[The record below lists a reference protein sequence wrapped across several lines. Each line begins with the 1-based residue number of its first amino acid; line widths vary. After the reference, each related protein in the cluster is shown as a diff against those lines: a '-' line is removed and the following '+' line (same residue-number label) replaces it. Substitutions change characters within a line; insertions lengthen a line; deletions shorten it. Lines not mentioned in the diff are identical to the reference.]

1 MSDARRQALIIANS
15 DYSDSKLSKLSAPE
29 VDAELL
35 KAVLE
40 DTTIGYFDE
49 VKIVPN
55 GNSQQVR
62 EEIERFFSGK
72 KRDDT
77 LLLYFSGHG
86 VLDPNGRLYLAAA
99 NTNTQ
104 RLRSTGVSAQ
114 FISESMD
121 ASRSKRQILI
131 LDCCHSGAF
140 ARNSKAAIDRT
151 VGTGPAFKGDGTGRV
166 ILTATDST
174 QHAWEGDN
182 LIKGDGGSRF
192 THFLIEGLQTG
203 KADRLKKGHITID
216 DLYEYVYEQVK
227 TNSPEAK
234 PQTPQR
240 WGYSRVGDLLIA
252 KNPHIYPQAKKPPP
266 RRIGGVVTREDL
278 RQVLDDLFEVEQIED
293 IAFDLGLD
301 ERNLGSTKSAKI
313 RALLRQL
320 DQQARLT
327 DLIDWLHR
335 NIPELFKEVFGER
348 ETVQLE
354 LRYFTSAPQREI
366 PPSDFGGSQSE
377 LSSAGGLKKTAN
389 PSSPPSSKSTGGLQK
404 RRDPGKTQTTG
415 GLKKRSSSTM
425 NAQSTSTR
433 TTGFSWRA
441 IPLWGWGVA
450 VLGLIVLIFAFNSLG
465 GSRTPDDG
473 LTPTQPVTETTDS
486 EQLASEKD
494 ASASSD
500 DDSNTDFVPAAVDG
514 IEWVE
519 IPAGPFMMG
528 AAEGDVGADDDE
540 FPLHEVTLDAYWIAK
555 TEVTNAQYKQFVDA
569 TGHRTPSCVWEN
581 GSIPNGLEN
590 HPVVCV
596 SWDDAVAYTE
606 WLSAETGMNIALP
619 SEAEWEKAARGEAQ
633 PLIYPWGNTFEG
645 TFLNYCDSNCGLD
658 WRDPDVDDG
667 FELRAPV
674 GSFPDGAS
682 PYGVLDMSGNVWE
695 WTSTIYDQD
704 AFPYPYDGADGR
716 EDLTDGDALRV
727 LRGGSFYDN
736 PENVRAS
743 YRYGYVTY
751 YRLDSGGFR
760 VVVRPPSQ
768 S

>member
-1 MSDARRQALIIANS
+1 MSDAKRQALIIANS
-15 DYSDSKLSKLSAPE
+15 DYSDSKLSKLSAPQI
-29 VDAELL
+29 DAESL
-35 KAVLE
+35 KAVLD
-40 DTTIGYFDE
+40 DTTVGFFDD
-49 VKIVPN
+49 VQVVTN

-86 VLDPNGRLYLAAA
+86 VLDPNGRLYLAAT

-140 ARNSKAAIDRT
+140 ARNSKAATDRT

-182 LIKGDGGSRF
+182 LIEGDGGSRF

-203 KADRLKKGHITID
+203 NADRQQKGHITID

-227 TNSPEAK
+227 TNSPDAK

-252 KNPHIYPQAKKPPP
+252 KNPHIYPQAKKPPS

-278 RQVLDDLFEVEQIED
+278 RQVLDDLFEIEQIED

-313 RALLRQL
+313 RSMLRQL
-320 DQQARLT
+320 DRQARLT

-348 ETVQLE
+348 EAIQLE
-354 LRYFTSAPQREI
+354 LSPVK
-366 PPSDFGGSQSE
+366 PPNKEAIQPE
-377 LSSAGGLKKTAN
+377 PVNK
-389 PSSPPSSKSTGGLQK
+389 PPPKETFEGGGLQ
-404 RRDPGKTQTTG
+404 GTTIAPQSETSATETEFRG
-415 GLKKRSSSTM
+415 TTIPS
-425 NAQSTSTR
+425 QSTPSFPIAEPLPQK
-433 TTGFSWRA
+433 GFSLA
-441 IPLWGWGVA
+441 QIPTWGWGVA
-450 VLGLIVLIFAFNSLG
+450 GLVGLVLVAIFAINSFG
-465 GSRTPDDG
+465 GFEPETVEVTPVIVTRVSTEVVDEE
-473 LTPTQPVTETTDS
+473 QPSSTTDTS
-486 EQLASEKD
+486 V
-494 ASASSD
+494 SD
-500 DDSNTDFVPAAVDG
+500 EDSGNTNFVPVAVDG

-519 IPAGPFMMG
+519 IPAGSFMMG
-528 AAEGDVGADDDE
+528 AAAGDDDAQDDE
-540 FPLHEVTLDAYWIAK
+540 FPLHEVTLDTYWIAK

-569 TGHRTPSCVWEN
+569 TGYGTPSCVWEDD
-581 GSIPNGLEN
+581 SIPDGLEN

-596 SWDDAVAYTE
+596 SWDDAIAYTE

-619 SEAEWEKAARGEAQ
+619 SEAEWEKAARGEEQ
-633 PLIYPWGNTFEG
+633 PLIYPWGNEHDASRFNASG
-645 TFLNYCDSNCGLD
+645 AG
-658 WRDPDVDDG
+658 DG
-667 FELRAPV
+667 FDSRAPV

-704 AFPYPYDGADGR
+704 AFPYPYDAADGR
-716 EDLTDGDALRV
+716 EDLTDGVALRV
-727 LRGGSFYDN
+727 VRGGSF
-736 PENVRAS
+736 
-743 YRYGYVTY
+743 GYVPEGVRVSFRFRFGTNF
-751 YRLDSGGFR
+751 LINDVGFR